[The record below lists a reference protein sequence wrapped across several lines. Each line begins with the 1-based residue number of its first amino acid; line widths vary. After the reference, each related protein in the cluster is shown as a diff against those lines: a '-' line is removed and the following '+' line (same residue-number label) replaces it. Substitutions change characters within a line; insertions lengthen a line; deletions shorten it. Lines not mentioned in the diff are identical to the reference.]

1 MGRKSRW
8 NWLKEFKTVQK
19 WLKKVRVEKTGS
31 KATESIYLKRF
42 GPFSLWME
50 MTPDKLIAE
59 AACMH
64 ANFALAYTQ
73 INLDLQVLY

>member
-8 NWLKEFKTVQK
+8 KWLKEFKSVQK

-42 GPFSLWME
+42 GPFIKWIGK
-50 MTPDKLIAE
+50 TPDELIAE
-59 AACMH
+59 G
-64 ANFALAYTQ
+64 
-73 INLDLQVLY
+73 QVATPESRVSARY